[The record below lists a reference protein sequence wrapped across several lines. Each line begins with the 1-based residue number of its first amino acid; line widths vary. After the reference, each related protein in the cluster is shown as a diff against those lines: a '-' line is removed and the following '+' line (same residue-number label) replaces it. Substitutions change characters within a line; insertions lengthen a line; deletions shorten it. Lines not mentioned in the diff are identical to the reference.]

1 MGGVFSQY
9 QGTARGIT
17 RQQLL
22 DQSLQ
27 PRTFINSLFQKM
39 IAELTPLDFL
49 QLSHPQKCST
59 FVFMMANTIHKLFN
73 DLRIQPVRGKDTGVV
88 YFQKVSKLQEASGES
103 RRLCLQI
110 AYFYVR
116 IFQIFGAL
124 ALTVL
129 DDPGAGAVL
138 GAIPYAPPPERRA
151 VGGPLGFGFAG
162 PQRIPGQRGTY
173 IQRGGARATE
183 EDFRYDADAAQ
194 FRALASLFEE
204 PYEDPTSRRKRF
216 DFVDTTEDM
225 GLVPGRRSQMNGR
238 LQNLKYVTPDGTPL
252 YANLSL
258 SKKSSRE
265 GGIEYG
271 LTVSNYAV
279 GSGSDVINKAL
290 SKHEDSFNI
299 TYNRDAQAW
308 YVSGRAGSQLVA
320 DKLVSLFTRIAT
332 AAEEIE
338 AGKAPTEVALLRKA
352 ALAGQPKEYDA
363 LLGRVREARAG
374 RLGDGLGGLA
384 GIGAAGLAGLRSD
397 VGVASALQNEYLVKL
412 LQAASSSRPVGFC
425 VARALQLLQ
434 ANQMFG
440 PIPQGITT
448 KICFQD
454 HMPLTIPKAKS
465 RLDSAAS
472 LKSADQ
478 LFYDQP
484 SMEMGVGD
492 ARGAGAN
499 PGAVTVGSQADYSR
513 FLGSM
518 MSAFGSASAKTPTS
532 LSQIE
537 MKQPNCDARI
547 VNKYL
552 QVTDPKTIKQV
563 VGISQ
568 QLFARQ
574 LEHTRAV
581 IRFLSTKLLLLKRQ
595 RTPGGGQSDYVDI
608 HPRILLGG
616 IPVLNQVAAEARLL
630 LENYYKGCEDTYQKG
645 VSAILASNP
654 KAL

>member
-1 MGGVFSQY
+1 MKLWNPSRKPLPEMGGVFSQV

-22 DQSLQ
+22 DQSVQ
-27 PRTFINSLFQKM
+27 PRTFINSLFGKM

-59 FVFMMANTIHKLFN
+59 FVFMMANTIQKLFN

-88 YFQKVSKLQEASGES
+88 FFQKVTKLQEASGES

-124 ALTVL
+124 AITVL

-138 GAIPYAPPPERRA
+138 GAVPYAPPP
-151 VGGPLGFGFAG
+151 VPQGYKFGA

-173 IQRGGARATE
+173 LQRGGALSTE
-183 EDFRYDADAAQ
+183 GDFRYDSDAIQ
-194 FRALASLFEE
+194 FRGLATLFEE

-216 DFVDTTEDM
+216 DFAETSEDL
-225 GLVPGRRSQMNGR
+225 GLVPGRRSTLNGKG
-238 LQNLKYVTPDGTPL
+238 QNLKYRLADGTQM
-252 YANLSL
+252 YANLSAA
-258 SKKSSRE
+258 KKGGRE
-265 GGIEYG
+265 YVSEYT
-271 LTVSNYAV
+271 LTVSNYAIGTETSIV
-279 GSGSDVINKAL
+279 NKAI
-290 SKHEDSFNI
+290 SKHADKFDI
-299 TYNRDAQAW
+299 AYNNEARAW
-308 YVSGRAGSQLVA
+308 YVTRGGSQMVT
-320 DKLVSLFTRIAT
+320 DKLVGLFKRIDV
-332 AAEEIE
+332 AAGEIE
-338 AGKAPTEVALLRKA
+338 AGKAPEQIAVLKPEGRILRT
-352 ALAGQPKEYDA
+352 EYDSV
-363 LLGRVREARAG
+363 LGRVRDA
-374 RLGDGLGGLA
+374 RLGDGA
-384 GIGAAGLAGLRSD
+384 GVGIALRSD
-397 VGVASALQNEYLVKL
+397 VGVTQALQNEYLIKL
-412 LQAASSSRPVGFC
+412 LQASSSSRPVGFC
-425 VARALQLLQ
+425 VARALQLLN
-434 ANQMFG
+434 ASAMFG
-440 PIPQGITT
+440 PPPAALTS

-454 HMPLTIPKAKS
+454 HMPLVIPKAKS

-492 ARGAGAN
+492 ARVGIDSKGSS
-499 PGAVTVGSQADYSR
+499 VTVGSQADYAR

-518 MSAFGSASAKTPTS
+518 MSAFGSPSAKQPVS

-537 MKQPNCDARI
+537 MKQPNCGAAL

-552 QVTDPKTIKQV
+552 QVTDPKAIRQV
-563 VGISQ
+563 IGVSQ
-568 QLFARQ
+568 ELFARQ
-574 LEHTRAV
+574 LAHTRAV
-581 IRFLSTKLLLLKRQ
+581 IRFLSTKLLLLRRQ
-595 RTPGGGQSDYVDI
+595 RTPTGGSSDYVDI

-630 LENYYKGCEDTYQKG
+630 LENYYKGCEETYQKG
-645 VSAILASNP
+645 VGIILASNP
-654 KAL
+654 NAL